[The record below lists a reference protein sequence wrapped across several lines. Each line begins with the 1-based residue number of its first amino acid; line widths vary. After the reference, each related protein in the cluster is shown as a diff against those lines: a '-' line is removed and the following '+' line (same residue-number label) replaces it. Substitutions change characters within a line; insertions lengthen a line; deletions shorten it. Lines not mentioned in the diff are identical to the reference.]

1 MDLVLF
7 IALME
12 VLFRKPR
19 SPGDDPLFFLVLSI
33 AVTIITD
40 VIFSIQ
46 IRDGIYVSGSL
57 LDTGWLVS
65 HMLLGLAGLL
75 QASSSP
81 IDQSTALSAF
91 HNRRTIWAP
100 YLPYLGIGA
109 AAILLIWGYDHSLHV
124 PFSILAGS
132 ISVFVGL
139 MAIRQKITLDENNQL
154 LTTTLAESELRK
166 QAEASL
172 QKAHDELDLRVK
184 DRTAELESRNAEM
197 ERFVYTVSH
206 ELRTPLI
213 SVGGIVGFLKK
224 DLENEDAQRIE
235 TDLRLI
241 EAAVI
246 KMDQL
251 LTKILELSRI
261 GRVANPPADVPFG
274 DIVME
279 ALDQETVMLKS
290 RDVEVSV
297 ASDLPKVHVD
307 RMGIVEVLVN
317 LIENSIKYMGD
328 QPRPRIEIGHRID
341 GNRTVFFVRDNG
353 MGIDPSQHEKVFG
366 LFYKVDGKSEGTG
379 VGLALVKRIIE
390 VHGGRIWIDS
400 ELGKGCMVC
409 FTLPLA

>member
-1 MDLVLF
+1 
-7 IALME
+7 
-12 VLFRKPR
+12 
-19 SPGDDPLFFLVLSI
+19 
-33 AVTIITD
+33 
-40 VIFSIQ
+40 
-46 IRDGIYVSGSL
+46 
-57 LDTGWLVS
+57 
-65 HMLLGLAGLL
+65 
-75 QASSSP
+75 
-81 IDQSTALSAF
+81 
-91 HNRRTIWAP
+91 
-100 YLPYLGIGA
+100 
-109 AAILLIWGYDHSLHV
+109 
-124 PFSILAGS
+124 
-132 ISVFVGL
+132 

-154 LTTTLAESELRK
+154 LITTLAESELRK

-261 GRVANPPADVPFG
+261 GRVANPPADVPFR

-279 ALDQETVMLKS
+279 ALDQETEMLKS

-328 QPRPRIEIGHRID
+328 QPRPRIEIGQWID
-341 GNRTVFFVRDNG
+341 GSRTVFIVRDNG

-366 LFYKVDGKSEGTG
+366 LFYKVDGKSVGTG
-379 VGLALVKRIIE
+379 VGLALVFVTK
-390 VHGGRIWIDS
+390 
-400 ELGKGCMVC
+400 
-409 FTLPLA
+409 